1 MKYLASCIKVV
12 WDTLR
17 YVIKA
22 IRHMQVMSSYDSND
36 YIFYPVYGKG
46 FSINGHILI

>member
-36 YIFYPVYGKG
+36 YICILCKEKG
-46 FSINGHILI
+46 SH